1 MNELFLVT
9 GTLAAFGGLAHA
21 YLGERL
27 LIIPLMERA
36 DLPTTRF
43 ETARLLRNLAFSD
56 HDTKMILRGSWHFF
70 TVVMVSLAVAFLAL
84 GSGVVGGGDWTVV
97 RVLAGY
103 FAVFGVLVLALLRGR
118 HFAWLI
124 GLGAAVTAW
133 LGTL

>member
-9 GTLAAFGGLAHA
+9 GALAGFGALGHG

-27 LIIPLMERA
+27 VLMPLTQGR
-36 DLPTTRF
+36 DLPSTRF
-43 ETARLLRNLAFSD
+43 GGATQTAMMLRF
-56 HDTKMILRGSWHFF
+56 TWHFF
-70 TVVMVSLAVAFLAL
+70 TVVMLSLAVVFFAL

-103 FAVFGVLVLALLRGR
+103 FAVFGVLVLVLSRGR

-124 GLGAAVTAW
+124 GLGAAATAW

>member
-9 GTLAAFGGLAHA
+9 GALAGSGAVAHG

-27 LIIPLMERA
+27 VLMPVTQGT
-36 DLPTTRF
+36 DLPSTRF
-43 ETARLLRNLAFSD
+43 GDATQTAMMLRF
-56 HDTKMILRGSWHFF
+56 TWHFF
-70 TVVMVSLAVAFLAL
+70 TVVMVSLAVVFLAL

-103 FAVFGVLVLALLRGR
+103 FAVFGMLVFVLSRGR
-118 HFAWLI
+118 HFAWLV

-133 LGTL
+133 LGTV